1 MNCASSEKETNIL
14 EESFFT
20 WKDLAVDGVAVGSPL
35 YIMAELEIAM
45 IPSVGNY
52 LQNRKQFVDD
62 TFAFMLPD
70 KIG

>member
-1 MNCASSEKETNIL
+1 M
-14 EESFFT
+14 
-20 WKDLAVDGVAVGSPL
+20 GSPL
-35 YIMAELEIAM
+35 YIMTELEMAM

-52 LQNRKQFVDD
+52 LQNWKQFVDD

>member
-1 MNCASSEKETNIL
+1 M
-14 EESFFT
+14 
-20 WKDLAVDGVAVGSPL
+20 GSPL

-62 TFAFMLPD
+62 TIAFMLPD